1 VISGKTCDEALTLG
15 CRARQIERKGGGS
28 DMYGRKQHVAAPS
41 GMYPTVHKA
50 VTDIIQEHR
59 GG

>member
-1 VISGKTCDEALTLG
+1 
-15 CRARQIERKGGGS
+15 
-28 DMYGRKQHVAAPS
+28 MYGRKQHVAAPS